1 MVAPAPNLTALCG
14 RLLARRPSARFS
26 GWDDVDLAVEQARP
40 VDGLPSRVAASDGD
54 TVTVAVRPEL
64 LGDAAPGAQVRLRAA
79 LTPRGLRAEPHPPD
93 GCFEVR
99 AVSADGPG
107 PPTPTPSS

>member
-1 MVAPAPNLTALCG
+1 MVAPAPNLTALSG
-14 RLLARRPSARFS
+14 RLVARRRSARFA
-26 GWDDVDLAVEQARP
+26 GWDDVDLAVEEARP
-40 VDGLPSRVAASDGD
+40 VDGLPSRVAAAGGD

-64 LGDAAPGAQVRLRAA
+64 LADAGPGALLRLRAA
-79 LTPRGLRAEPHPPD
+79 LTPLGLRAEPHPPA

-99 AVSADGPG
+99 AVSGDGPG